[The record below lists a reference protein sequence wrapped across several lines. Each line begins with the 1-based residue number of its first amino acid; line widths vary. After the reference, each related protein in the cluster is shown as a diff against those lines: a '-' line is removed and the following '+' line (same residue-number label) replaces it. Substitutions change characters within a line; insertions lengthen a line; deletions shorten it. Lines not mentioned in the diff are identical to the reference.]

1 MFMRGSGQFSADPA
15 TPVLDL
21 LHDCFDEGA
30 KVGVVGEGDIARMML
45 VCCDPAAIYFLLE
58 VGAVGGC

>member
-1 MFMRGSGQFSADPA
+1 MVVMRGSGEFATDPA
-15 TPVLDL
+15 TPVLNL

-45 VCCDPAAIYFLLE
+45 VCCDSRSHLFLT
-58 VGAVGGC
+58 